1 MSSLDKMLGILGLF
15 RENRTRIRMEDVIEL
30 TGASRATAYRYLQ
43 SLTDAGLLAPATGGS
58 HALGPRIIELDR
70 LMRMTDPLLT
80 QAAGPL
86 RELSDALRAN
96 VMLCSYYGDKVMC
109 VDLIWPDSTV
119 PQAYERGRPMPMF
132 RGAMAKTILAHL
144 PPYHLRNIM
153 AWHAA
158 EIRAAGLGESW
169 DEFRSQMARLRRAG
183 IVVTRAEVVPRL
195 IGLGAPLF
203 DREQRVLG
211 SLVLAIPEERFDR
224 EGLEIFSNRLSEA
237 AEQIN
242 TAIFRSAEDASL
254 PTPKPARP
262 RPPSTRGLPP
272 VASKRQ
278 NDV

>member
-15 RENRTRIRMEDVIEL
+15 RENRTRIWLEDVIEL
-30 TGASRATAYRYLQ
+30 TEASRATAYRYLQ
-43 SLTDAGLLAPATGGS
+43 SLTDAGLLAPATGGT

-80 QAAGPL
+80 QAAVPL
-86 RELSDALRAN
+86 RDLSAALSAN

-109 VDLIWPDSTV
+109 VDLVWPDSTV

-153 AWHAA
+153 AWHGA

-169 DEFRSQMARLRRAG
+169 DEFRSQMAKLRRAG
-183 IVVTRAEVVPRL
+183 VVVTRAEVVPHL

-203 DREQRVLG
+203 DRDQRVLG
-211 SLVLAIPEERFDR
+211 SLVLAIPEKRFDM
-224 EGLEIFSNRLSEA
+224 EGIEVFANRLSEA
-237 AEQIN
+237 ADQIN
-242 TAIFRSAEDASL
+242 TAIYRSAEDASR
-254 PTPKPARP
+254 PAPKQARP
-262 RPPSTRGLPP
+262 RPPAHRGGRP
-272 VASKRQ
+272 ATSRRE

>member
-15 RENRTRIRMEDVIEL
+15 REDRTRIRIEDVIDL
-30 TGASRATAYRYLQ
+30 TEASRATAYRYLQ
-43 SLTDAGLLAPATGGS
+43 SLTDAGLLAPATGGT

-86 RELSDALRAN
+86 RELSAALCAN

-109 VDLIWPDSTV
+109 VDLVWPDSTV

-144 PPYHLRNIM
+144 PPYHLRNMM

-183 IVVTRAEVVPRL
+183 IVVTRAEVVPEL

-211 SLVLAIPEERFDR
+211 SLVLAIPESRFDT
-224 EGLEIFSNRLSEA
+224 EGMEIFSGRLTNT
-237 AEQIN
+237 AEQISA
-242 TAIFRSAEDASL
+242 AISRSAEDASL

-262 RPPSTRGLPP
+262 RPPSSRAARSATPR
-272 VASKRQ
+272 SK